1 MLSACLLLFCP
12 LLLLLVVISFL
23 MDCCSKG
30 LEMSNKSN
38 LLFPLQDNTSYTF
51 GVEKRILQ
59 GEQSHERIPGKVK
72 GKCQGCK
79 EPTQSNTDR
88 QQSSEPA
95 EGEGREKV
103 PASCAMPG
111 LGHQGGHSRS
121 TGDTV

>member
-51 GVEKRILQ
+51 RVEQRILQ

-95 EGEGREKV
+95 EGERREKV
-103 PASCAMPG
+103 PAGCAMPG